1 MLKVKFNKKLIIM
14 RILILIVNVFGL
26 IALFRNYNLV
36 IEISGLWATYYDI
49 LIALALIIGSIF
61 FMKFKNITRILI
73 ILCSI
78 LNIFDLI
85 YNIVIITEPINIIIS
100 STMIVSMLFY
110 AIVIECFSNPKTL
123 SLINDKEITE
133 TTDNEI
139 NNSWNKKKYIWRI
152 VVFALLFSS
161 ITSNINTSIYIFIT
175 SSMSFLFTT
184 LFLSS
189 IVFLVRNKILKK
201 KESYLEISYTIS
213 IFIFVLMIFSF
224 VCDKF

>member
-1 MLKVKFNKKLIIM
+1 MLKAKFNQKLNIM
-14 RILILIVNVFGL
+14 KILILIVNVFGL
-26 IALFRNYNLV
+26 IVLFRNYNLV

-61 FMKFKNITRILI
+61 FMKFKNIARIVI

-175 SSMSFLFTT
+175 SSMSFIFTT
-184 LFLSS
+184 LVLSS

-224 VCDKF
+224 FFGKF